1 MKQFLVLASLFAVL
15 SVSAQQRP
23 EQPFKD
29 GKAKVEVKDGRRQVK
44 PDFKDKKRPS
54 AEQQMKRYE
63 KYDLSSVQKQKIKD
77 LHQERDRDMKK
88 GFDKQ
93 QKEFAKQKEQDRK
106 QFDKKLEQIMG
117 KKQFAQYKQDREL
130 KMKDRGQMKKRGDF
144 REFDKSKRG

>member
-1 MKQFLVLASLFAVL
+1 
-15 SVSAQQRP
+15 
-23 EQPFKD
+23 
-29 GKAKVEVKDGRRQVK
+29 
-44 PDFKDKKRPS
+44 
-54 AEQQMKRYE
+54 MKRYE

-130 KMKDRGQMKKRGDF
+130 KMKDRGHMKKRGDF